1 MNVIVVGAGVSGLV
15 AANVMHSCGMKVTVL
30 EWSDSVGGR
39 VRSMRSANGTHLG
52 DLGPSWVWPPYQPE
66 LSRWLDLLDVQ
77 TMEQFEDGD
86 GCIERLPSQPVQ
98 HTPLPS
104 QHGQRRPVGGPQV
117 IVDTLLGR
125 LPQACVQNG
134 VCVVSVC
141 QSDGALEL
149 KSDKGDR
156 FVAEQVVLAA
166 PLRVIARDVT
176 FDPPLPAPLSRALE
190 HSPTWMASQAK
201 ALIVYEKPFWRTQGL
216 SGRIA
221 STIGPLVEAHDH
233 SGEYGSPAALVGF
246 IGIDA
251 GDRAVIAQDHGPE
264 ALGQAVVEQLV
275 RCFGQE
281 AANPRAIQIKDWAS
295 EPGIATH
302 WDIEYPGGHPSVL
315 MPLVRES
322 YLSGRLH
329 FAVAET
335 SMLSPGLLEGAFVA
349 GERAARNVVGAGLS
363 AP

>member
-1 MNVIVVGAGVSGLV
+1 MNVIVVGAGISGLV
-15 AANVMHSCGMKVTVL
+15 AANVMHSCGVKVSVL
-30 EWSDSVGGR
+30 ESSDSAGGR
-39 VRSMRSANGTHLG
+39 VRSMRSANGVHLG

-66 LSRWLDLLDVQ
+66 LSRWFDELDIQ
-77 TMEQFEDGD
+77 TTEQFEEGD
-86 GCIERLPSQPVQ
+86 GCIERMQGQPVQ
-98 HTPLPS
+98 HAPLPS
-104 QHGQRRPVGGPQV
+104 QHGQRRPVGGPQA

-134 VCVVSVC
+134 VRVVSVR
-141 QSDGALEL
+141 QAEGALEL

-156 FVAEQVVLAA
+156 FVADQVVLAA

-201 ALIVYEKPFWRTQGL
+201 ALIVYKKPFWRTRGL

-221 STIGPLVEAHDH
+221 SAVGPLVEAHDH

-246 IGIDA
+246 IGIGA
-251 GDRAVIAQDHGPE
+251 KERAVILQDHGPE
-264 ALGQAVVEQLV
+264 ALCQAVVEQLV
-275 RCFGQE
+275 RCFGQD
-281 AANPRAIQIKDWAS
+281 AANPRAIQIEDWAS
-295 EPGIATH
+295 EPAIATQR
-302 WDIEYPGGHPSVL
+302 DIEYPGGHPSVL
-315 MPLVRES
+315 TPLVRES

-335 SMLSPGLLEGAFVA
+335 SSLSPGLLEGAFVA
-349 GERAARNVVGAGLS
+349 GERAARNAVVAN
-363 AP
+363 